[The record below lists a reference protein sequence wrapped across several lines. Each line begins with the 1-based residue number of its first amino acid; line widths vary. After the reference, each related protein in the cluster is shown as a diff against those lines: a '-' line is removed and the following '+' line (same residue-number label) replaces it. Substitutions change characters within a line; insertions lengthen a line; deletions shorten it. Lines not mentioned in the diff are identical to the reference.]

1 LTAEA
6 ALQKGAPFAGY
17 KDWDACISANSGKDS
32 PEKYC
37 GYIKHRV
44 EDSPKKS
51 SKLYRMVAAMRPP
64 WFLAAEREIG
74 AYLFA
79 QAASSLPVQHQVTDP
94 NNVPTPQADQFDEAT
109 MFPLNPEFQ
118 GQWVTGP
125 NGPQPVGQKEGARGS
140 MTPSTKAVKMFGRMD
155 AMEGKDP
162 HHKDN
167 YPFSAVA
174 HGNYTKGWAETRGVM
189 DGTLGKD
196 PMSRQD
202 FGEKTGRPDLHRHY
216 LEAHEVGRAR
226 KFNEGEGSG
235 GTQAEAF
242 RRRAAADSDTRPAE
256 TLPTG
261 EQVGDQD
268 GDLWGG
274 KGEKVVT
281 AFLRPRD
288 TWTQLERQAVAQ
300 SIAVLRKRAGEDCPN
315 CDHPRH
321 EGQCRDG
328 DCSCTYAGRH
338 LIHSVRKR
346 GDMWSRPLVSTDN
359 INQPFN
365 RPETT
370 PQPWASNMDVDAQ
383 AGARDGAED
392 ARNGQ
397 RPTFMD
403 NSSQVS
409 PYVKAYAESYAQ
421 ASEQMRGQGPQD
433 VPGSMGGDSG
443 QAQNAQ
449 QAQTRWQ
456 VAQGVRKQAAGCLS
470 CGCTPHL
477 GQPCSTEGC
486 RCRHLP
492 GEEGAGPG
500 MHARPIGWVP
510 DPGAPGYSM
519 RPGGT
524 PSEPAPR
531 RQGRRLRVSAAFVT
545 RRETSQPD
553 FRKGYRFA
561 VRWRPGDRLVSRGTP
576 AFEAGL
582 YAGISDS
589 PGTQER
595 WVTAHKSMAG
605 RHPALVARLAA
616 HQSFTA
622 QWATSHPDA
631 LVRGLYVYAARDDD
645 DDSCDYPN
653 CGMSAS
659 ATVNGKRLCGEHAR
673 DYRKMLKQQ
682 GKTAG
687 TSTDL
692 ITDGPGTS
700 PDPMGSTPLNGP
712 GTPPPSGGRGEPARP
727 GGAPPYQGAP
737 PIGAGP
743 VVTDDVA
750 GQAQEGE
757 QPAGP
762 LAQGFSGPGTGLG
775 NQNQQPRG
783 GIDLAPTAPNMAAGP
798 GYSNED
804 ADQGN
809 PHHKNPKAA
818 AFRATV
824 QANLRQRREM
834 APV

>member
-1 LTAEA
+1 
-6 ALQKGAPFAGY
+6 
-17 KDWDACISANSGKDS
+17 
-32 PEKYC
+32 
-37 GYIKHRV
+37 V
-44 EDSPKKS
+44 EDGKKKKKS
-51 SKLYRMVAAMRPP
+51 SLYKVVAAMRPP
-64 WFLAAEREIG
+64 WFEDAEREIT
-74 AYLFA
+74 AALRA
-79 QAASSLPVQHQVTDP
+79 QAERPYERDSYDYVEGPGRSIPRDVMQHLWRNDPDGWSHREPTDADRDRFYNWVRHEYGPDIHRAYFGTGEYTGASSLPVQHQVTDP

-109 MFPLNPEFQ
+109 MFPLNPAFE

-125 NGPQPVGQKEGARGS
+125 NGPQPVGQKQGARGS
-140 MTPSTKAVKMFGRMD
+140 MTPSTAAVKMFGRLD

-162 HHKDN
+162 HHKDH
-167 YPFSAVA
+167 YPFSPKA
-174 HGNYTKGWAETRGVM
+174 HANYTRGWAETRGVM
-189 DGTLGKD
+189 DGTLDKE
-196 PMSRQD
+196 PMSRED
-202 FGEKTGRPDLHRHY
+202 FGAKTGRPNLHGEY
-216 LEAHEVGRAR
+216 LEAHAIGRAR
-226 KFNEGEGSG
+226 KFNQSEG
-235 GTQAEAF
+235 GTQAEAS
-242 RRRAAADSDTRPAE
+242 RRQGAADSDTRPAE

-274 KGEKVVT
+274 RGEQAVT
-281 AFLRPRD
+281 AFLRPRS
-288 TWTQLERQAVAQ
+288 TWTRLERQAVAQ

-328 DCSCTYAGRH
+328 DCSCTYAGRY
-338 LIHSVRKR
+338 LIHSMRR
-346 GDMWSRPLVSTDN
+346 QGDSWTQPRHSTDD
-359 INQPFN
+359 INPPFN

-370 PQPWASNMDVDAQ
+370 PQPWASNMDADAQ

-433 VPGSMGGDSG
+433 VPRSMGGDSG
-443 QAQNAQ
+443 QAANAVD
-449 QAQTRWQ
+449 AQTRWQ
-456 VAQGVRKQAAGCLS
+456 VAQGSR
-470 CGCTPHL
+470 
-477 GQPCSTEGC
+477 
-486 RCRHLP
+486 
-492 GEEGAGPG
+492 
-500 MHARPIGWVP
+500 I
-510 DPGAPGYSM
+510 
-519 RPGGT
+519 
-524 PSEPAPR
+524 
-531 RQGRRLRVSAAFVT
+531 RVSAAFVT
-545 RRETSQPD
+545 RRETAQPD

-561 VRWRPGDRLVSRGTP
+561 RRWRPGDRLVSRGTP

-589 PGTQER
+589 PGIQER

-737 PIGAGP
+737 PMGAGP

-762 LAQGFSGPGTGLG
+762 LAQGFSGPGTGYG